1 MQWICLELS
10 FLSVSIVV
18 MSVLFRCIFTQ
29 LSVLPIDYTVK
40 SYHLL
45 KESHVQPILSRDE
58 MSTEDKHP
66 RSQLQ
71 AGYGGA
77 RPRDDVASVPLN
89 ADHNSKDMTNGL
101 GMFIS
106 IAYIACQ
113 SVCARKKLLHECRLA
128 HAALFEQAI
137 ALNYL
142 ELHMRSKIC
151 ASETESFLLL
161 KHVKCLI

>member
-1 MQWICLELS
+1 
-10 FLSVSIVV
+10 
-18 MSVLFRCIFTQ
+18 MSVLFRCIFIQ

-58 MSTEDKHP
+58 MSTEDKPP
-66 RSQLQ
+66 RGQLQ

-77 RPRDDVASVPLN
+77 RPRDDVSSVPLN

-106 IAYIACQ
+106 IAYICM
-113 SVCARKKLLHECRLA
+113 SISLCPKEIVARVSIRTCSL
-128 HAALFEQAI
+128 
-137 ALNYL
+137 
-142 ELHMRSKIC
+142 
-151 ASETESFLLL
+151 
-161 KHVKCLI
+161 V